1 MTAVQPVG
9 LEFGAEVTFPEPEGT
24 SAALMCSAVQLS
36 GVVLTF
42 AGGHILEVAGVAW
55 AMVFLGVPLL
65 LACCILHFVQPELKR
80 QAAQHA
86 PRRMSR
92 LMSI

>member
-24 SAALMCSAVQLS
+24 SAALMCSAVQLA

-42 AGGHILEVAGVAW
+42 AGGHIKEQAGVPW
-55 AMVFLGVPLL
+55 TMVFLGVPLL
-65 LACCILHFVQPELKR
+65 LSCVILHFVKPVLKR
-80 QAAQHA
+80 QAAQLA
-86 PRRMSR
+86 PRRLSR